1 MASGGSAAANC
12 LRAIEDNPARAI
24 SAIAKISKASGKLKG
39 VVSIA
44 KNVAKATG
52 YGILAEVAFATPF
65 AINDIRSGES
75 VSRTIGNATYGLVG
89 QTVNEEEREFMG
101 EKGYRANELV
111 KANEALDQLGLD
123 SEEFQGPDDSMLI
136 TDRIDQQGADLDK
149 KIEPYIME
157 DGTFNEEQFLIIQKT
172 LLAAEASYTIISRD
186 IGTTNGWASNE
197 WGLSYPVDQSL
208 SETLAIDYDALVVPG
223 GSHQIDTLSNDLHA
237 RRILRAFLR
246 ENEPVALAGVS
257 TMLLTTID
265 AAKDRKVAA
274 SDADS
279 ALLIAAGAEIID
291 EPTVRDKNLIS
302 ATSGEAGISVLLD
315 MLAQAIQETKS
326 N

>member
-1 MASGGSAAANC
+1 MVASG
-12 LRAIEDNPARAI
+12 
-24 SAIAKISKASGKLKG
+24 
-39 VVSIA
+39 
-44 KNVAKATG
+44 
-52 YGILAEVAFATPF
+52 
-65 AINDIRSGES
+65 
-75 VSRTIGNATYGLVG
+75 
-89 QTVNEEEREFMG
+89 
-101 EKGYRANELV
+101 
-111 KANEALDQLGLD
+111 
-123 SEEFQGPDDSMLI
+123 
-136 TDRIDQQGADLDK
+136 
-149 KIEPYIME
+149 
-157 DGTFNEEQFLIIQKT
+157 FNEEQFLIIQKT

-246 ENEPVALAGVS
+246 ENTKALAGVS

-291 EPTVRDKNLIS
+291 QPTVRDKNLIS

-315 MLAQAIQETKS
+315 MLAQAIQENKS